1 MIKRAGGQNGLAD
14 VVLMAQLIRAIAKY
28 DPAYTEK
35 VKLVVEAINE
45 KLSQCEQLCLA
56 DVGRHVDFDCHR
68 YIRLLCRRG
77 YLTSA
82 MGENRR
88 ISGYVRSKIWPP
100 PPEFFEAG
108 AIGLAY
114 FLQTWFRYYLQ
125 QWIESSMSQV
135 ETHEGVY
142 SWDYSRNDLIRQRL
156 RGTNTD
162 GGFVRGEDA
171 EEVISTDHLDEIGG
185 FDNTMV
191 DKPLDLSGMTL
202 DWVNAT
208 EDPIFKDL
216 SRSDRLFLYMHFVRD
231 MNLSMIAGFLQCG
244 TRHARQRLNLI
255 LNKIRR
261 SSNGLEAVCELNH
274 PLIRS
279 EKQGPSYCLRFVSS

>member
-1 MIKRAGGQNGLAD
+1 METDEIYD
-14 VVLMAQLIRAIAKY
+14 VLMAQLIRGIAKY

-35 VKLVVEAINE
+35 VKLVVEAIDE

-56 DVGRHVDFDCHR
+56 DVGRHVGFDCHR
-68 YIRLLCRRG
+68 YMRLLCRRG
-77 YLTSA
+77 YLTSS

-100 PPEFFEAG
+100 PEFFSTG
-108 AIGLAY
+108 AIGVAY

-125 QWIESSMSQV
+125 QWIETSMSQL

-142 SWDYSRNDLIRQRL
+142 SWDFTRRDIPPRKRL

-162 GGFVRGEDA
+162 GGLVCGPDA
-171 EEVISTDHLDEIGG
+171 EEVISTNLLDDIGG
-185 FDNTMV
+185 VDNTMV
-191 DKPLDLSGMTL
+191 DKPPDLSVMTL

-208 EDPIFKDL
+208 EDPIFKEL
-216 SRSDRLFLYMHFVRD
+216 SRGDSRRL
-231 MNLSMIAGFLQCG
+231 
-244 TRHARQRLNLI
+244 TRI

-261 SSNGLEAVCELNH
+261 SSSG
-274 PLIRS
+274 
-279 EKQGPSYCLRFVSS
+279 